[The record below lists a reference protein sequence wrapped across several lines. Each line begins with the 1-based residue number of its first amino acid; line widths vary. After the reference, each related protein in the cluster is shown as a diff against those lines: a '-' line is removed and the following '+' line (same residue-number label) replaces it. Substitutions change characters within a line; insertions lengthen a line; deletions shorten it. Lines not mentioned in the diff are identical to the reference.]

1 MNYDGKF
8 GTVDNDNENALDNL
22 FIKTD
27 APDLA
32 DTDDVLETPILVID
46 MDDLDKRTLARATDI
61 TNKLA
66 AYYFD
71 QRYIDNHPYVTSKIT
86 QEIDNIRRLLKMLS
100 VNEKAQDTLI
110 LSIASNAAKGTLY
123 TSLTSLQNS
132 MLSMQ
137 SQLNTLTAN
146 LENIFKEMQE
156 NCDKTFQE
164 KDKEQSEDGSMVVRG
179 SRDFIKQIEQSLL
192 ANENKVQDAKTD
204 DLDAIEIAKVI
215 GDNVIFNKNS

>member
-86 QEIDNIRRLLKMLS
+86 QEIDNIRRLSKMLS

-110 LSIASNAAKGTLY
+110 LSIASNASKGTLY

-164 KDKEQSEDGSMVVRG
+164 KEKEQSEDGSMVVRG

-215 GDNVIFNKNS
+215 GE

>member
-32 DTDDVLETPILVID
+32 DTDDVLETPILIID

-110 LSIASNAAKGTLY
+110 LSITSNASKGTLY

-164 KDKEQSEDGSMVVRG
+164 KEKEQSEDGSMVVRG

-192 ANENKVQDAKTD
+192 ANENKVQDIKTD
-204 DLDAIEIAKVI
+204 DLDAIEISKVI
-215 GDNVIFNKNS
+215 GE

>member
-8 GTVDNDNENALDNL
+8 GTIDNDNENALDNL

-192 ANENKVQDAKTD
+192 ANENKVQEVKPD

-215 GDNVIFNKNS
+215 GE

>member
-1 MNYDGKF
+1 MINMNYDGKF
-8 GTVDNDNENALDNL
+8 GTVDNDNENTLDNL

-32 DTDDVLETPILVID
+32 DTDDILETPILVID

-110 LSIASNAAKGTLY
+110 LSIASNASKGTLY

-164 KDKEQSEDGSMVVRG
+164 KEKEQSEDGSMVVRG

-215 GDNVIFNKNS
+215 GE

>member
-8 GTVDNDNENALDNL
+8 GTIDNDNENALDNL

-110 LSIASNAAKGTLY
+110 LSITSNASKGTLY

-192 ANENKVQDAKTD
+192 ANENKVQDIKTD

-215 GDNVIFNKNS
+215 GE

>member
-8 GTVDNDNENALDNL
+8 GTIDNDNENALDNL

-110 LSIASNAAKGTLY
+110 LSITSNAAKGTLY

-164 KDKEQSEDGSMVVRG
+164 KEKEQSEDGSMVVRG

-192 ANENKVQDAKTD
+192 ANENKVQDTKTD

-215 GDNVIFNKNS
+215 GE

>member
-110 LSIASNAAKGTLY
+110 LSIASNASKGTLY

-164 KDKEQSEDGSMVVRG
+164 KEKEQSEDGSMVVRG

-192 ANENKVQDAKTD
+192 ANENKVQDIKTD

-215 GDNVIFNKNS
+215 GE

>member
-8 GTVDNDNENALDNL
+8 GTVDNDNENALDDL

-192 ANENKVQDAKTD
+192 ANENKVQDVKTD

-215 GDNVIFNKNS
+215 GE

>member
-8 GTVDNDNENALDNL
+8 GTIDNDNENALDNL

-110 LSIASNAAKGTLY
+110 LSIASNASKGTLY

-164 KDKEQSEDGSMVVRG
+164 KEKEQSEDGSMVVRG

-215 GDNVIFNKNS
+215 GE

>member
-32 DTDDVLETPILVID
+32 DTDDALETPILVID

-192 ANENKVQDAKTD
+192 ANENKVQDTKTD

-215 GDNVIFNKNS
+215 GE

>member
-8 GTVDNDNENALDNL
+8 GTIDNDNENALDNL

-110 LSIASNAAKGTLY
+110 LSIASNASKGTLY

-192 ANENKVQDAKTD
+192 ANENKGQDVKTD

-215 GDNVIFNKNS
+215 GE

>member
-164 KDKEQSEDGSMVVRG
+164 KEKEQSEDGSMVVRG

-192 ANENKVQDAKTD
+192 ANENKVQDTKTD

-215 GDNVIFNKNS
+215 GE